1 MQEVKI
7 NSERRT
13 GGSAEATL
21 MLGENVQELVEQFSE
36 EVVYS
41 HVRRSLIIAIQATM
55 RGMMDAG
62 KSPEEIQQ
70 AVTDWKPGLK
80 KPGKTALE
88 KAREELAKMSPADRK
103 ALAAQIKEL
112 ARGGDA
118 VAA

>member
-1 MQEVKI
+1 MQTVEI

-13 GGSAEATL
+13 GGSATAT
-21 MLGENVQELVEQFSE
+21 MEIGENLAELSTQFGE
-36 EVVYS
+36 DVVYS
-41 HVRRSLIIAIQATM
+41 HVKRSLIIAVQATM

-62 KSPEEIQQ
+62 KSPEEIQE
-70 AVTDWKPGLK
+70 AVTNWKPGLK